1 MPYNEMI
8 GASDDRPPQLNTAI
22 CGCRCGPGCD
32 CGDRE
37 GGGSSDDEGAA
48 ARTQQTF
55 DNTPNMDSADEI
67 LLERSFGQE
76 NTERA
81 SPLPFRGQ
89 VGIERIPTRYGGF
102 IMSREGFRP
111 DQFAEGTEA
120 VERALLTRGFTAIHR
135 VEAPSSTV
143 NEPHHSDDHSS
154 VSGVVEVIGVR
165 CGSPGPGIGTWANYY
180 FVQSPLRLTAQRKY
194 CRGLVTA
201 HLVVHDDMLD
211 YEHGDSVFAK

>member
-22 CGCRCGPGCD
+22 CGCRCGPRCG

-37 GGGSSDDEGAA
+37 GGGSSDDE
-48 ARTQQTF
+48 
-55 DNTPNMDSADEI
+55 ADEI

-76 NTERA
+76 NTERP

-211 YEHGDSVFAK
+211 YEHRDSVFAK